1 MVTNP
6 MIIEGCWNVGK
17 TTLAELMCQTYG
29 YELIREP
36 NHMVAGIH
44 EPNVADW
51 YIAQHAAREQAL
63 FTAAERSQA
72 VVIERST
79 ISVAA
84 FDYAARE
91 HDPQVAQAM
100 EKFAQR
106 YRAARPLV
114 VFLYQDAGYLSTR
127 GYQIHDANVLN
138 RLKSEEFDRRYEEF
152 YRQILPL
159 QYDIVPL
166 FLRQPDDYSAENS
179 QQSLRTIE
187 TALQKCRLAQI
198 NVVPFRTTSIGVA
211 VTVLKRTAERG
222 GFWQTVTG
230 GVKPWHGIRQT
241 VEKELTEELSI
252 QFDQQRVRP
261 TDYVFSYTGAE
272 DYELN
277 EYVVGYE
284 LDESDAITLS
294 DEHSEYQELPMSEAK
309 SKVKYETNA
318 AAIERVTE
326 SQRLMSLD

>member
-1 MVTNP
+1 M
-6 MIIEGCWNVGK
+6 
-17 TTLAELMCQTYG
+17 
-29 YELIREP
+29 
-36 NHMVAGIH
+36 
-44 EPNVADW
+44 
-51 YIAQHAAREQAL
+51 
-63 FTAAERSQA
+63 
-72 VVIERST
+72 
-79 ISVAA
+79 
-84 FDYAARE
+84 
-91 HDPQVAQAM
+91 QV
-100 EKFAQR
+100 
-106 YRAARPLV
+106 YHTH
-114 VFLYQDAGYLSTR
+114 S
-127 GYQIHDANVLN
+127 NN
-138 RLKSEEFDRRYEEF
+138 SEEFDRRYEEF

-187 TALQKCRLAQI
+187 TALQKRRLAQV
-198 NVVPFRTTSIGVA
+198 NVVPFRTTSTGVA

-272 DYELN
+272 GYELN

-284 LDESDAITLS
+284 LDAITLS

-318 AAIERVTE
+318 AAIERVAE